1 MKRSLWVIF
10 GILVLLA
17 AAVLLDVG
25 RRDDTEFDAPND
37 GVPLSASPPASLPD
51 VRVRHEF
58 VTISTTPVNWQRA
71 ARPPATAR
79 PSTDALR
86 TPAPAQP
93 PPAPAVARAGEDL
106 GLLERA
112 GRAVIGDGRYRPEPF
127 PRIKRN

>member
-1 MKRSLWVIF
+1 VIF
-10 GILVLLA
+10 GILVVLA
-17 AAVLLDVG
+17 AAVLLDIS

-37 GVPLSASPPASLPD
+37 ESPLSSSPPTSLPD

-58 VTISTTPVNWQRA
+58 VTISTPPVNWQRA

-79 PSTDALR
+79 PATAALR
-86 TPAPAQP
+86 TPSPAQP
-93 PPAPAVARAGEDL
+93 PPPPAVARAREDL